1 MLLLLLMMLKNSGM
15 TLKNNIHSCT
25 ISAYGD
31 WRMSDES
38 QIIDLGDIEHLLTK
52 KRLKMI
58 NHDRIGWKGMHFP
71 REELFKTLDR
81 KRYDDCD
88 IVYPCILVENAA
100 NPYNKKYR
108 MIDGKHR
115 IAKMRQMGIH
125 RSLFYVLQPAKIERY
140 LKPKL

>member
-1 MLLLLLMMLKNSGM
+1 
-15 TLKNNIHSCT
+15 
-25 ISAYGD
+25 
-31 WRMSDES
+31 MSDES

-71 REELFKTLDR
+71 KEYFFKTLDS
-81 KRYDDCD
+81 KRYDNCD
-88 IVYPCILVENAA
+88 ISYPCILVENAP

-108 MIDGKHR
+108 MIDGKPR
-115 IAKMRQMGIH
+115 IAKMRQIGIQK
-125 RSLFYVLQPAKIERY
+125 SLFYVLQPAKIERY

>member
-1 MLLLLLMMLKNSGM
+1 
-15 TLKNNIHSCT
+15 
-25 ISAYGD
+25 
-31 WRMSDES
+31 MSDES

-58 NHDRIGWKGMHFP
+58 NHDLIGWKGMHFSS
-71 REELFKTLDR
+71 EEFFKTLDL

-88 IVYPCILVENAA
+88 IVYPCILVKNAP

-115 IAKMRQMGIH
+115 IAKMRQNGIH
-125 RSLFYVLQPAKIERY
+125 KSLFYVLQPAKIERY
-140 LKPKL
+140 LKSKL